1 MSYKNTREGIL
12 NQALVLALGDSAGA
26 TTERLQRYLPH
37 YENKKLSFL
46 HEKPWPFTL
55 RRETQLTKATPPND
69 LGYNF
74 VYHLPANTLKVL
86 SVNPVQFNF
95 GSFLSTEQALPYGRV
110 TDDFEFLPRSTPREI
125 DHIVQGRYLHAAEE
139 VEDIIYQVEAT
150 EDMFPPDFAM
160 MLVYTMAE
168 YFAVSLA
175 KDQMLARE
183 MSRQYRKHH
192 GRVVY
197 TKPRFETDFS
207 DRVVFNWYLLYY
219 SNLYGR

>member
-12 NQALVLALGDSAGA
+12 NQALALALGDSAGA

-46 HEKPWPFTL
+46 HEKAWPFTL
-55 RRETQLTKATPPND
+55 RREEKLTEATPPND
-69 LGYNF
+69 LGYKY
-74 VYHLPANTLKVL
+74 VYHLPPNTLRVL
-86 SVNPVQFNF
+86 AVNPAQFTFANF
-95 GSFLSTEQALPYGRV
+95 ISTEQALPYGRV
-110 TDDFEFLPRSTPREI
+110 TDDFEFSTGSAPREI

-139 VEDIIYQVEAT
+139 IEDVIYQVEAT
-150 EDMFPPDFAM
+150 EDMFPPDFSM

-168 YFAVSLA
+168 YFAISLA

-183 MSRQYRKHH
+183 MNRQYRKHH
-192 GRVVY
+192 ARTVY
-197 TKPRFETDFS
+197 NKPRFENDFS